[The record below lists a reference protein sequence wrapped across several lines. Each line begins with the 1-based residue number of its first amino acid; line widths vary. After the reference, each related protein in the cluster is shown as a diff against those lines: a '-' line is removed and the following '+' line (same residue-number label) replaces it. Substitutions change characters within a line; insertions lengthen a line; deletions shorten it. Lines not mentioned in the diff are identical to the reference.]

1 MVVLSQ
7 MQNGRWWLSSKHMT
21 VAVTTQD
28 GIVVEGARIVT
39 KFIGQPIVNLVRW
52 MDSHGGLK
60 VERL

>member
-1 MVVLSQ
+1 M
-7 MQNGRWWLSSKHMT
+7 
-21 VAVTTQD
+21 AVTTRD